1 MTHTYSVTGMTCTGC
16 QAKVT
21 TLLSQ
26 VPGVQDVLI
35 DLPGGKAKIESDKL
49 ISTEDLRSALKAH
62 PKYQLT
68 ELPSAMTEYH
78 HRAAPNPDQPAAKS
92 WFTTYKPILLIF
104 GYILVISLV
113 AARTASG
120 TPSGPATSA
129 ASASFDPAL
138 AMRVFMAG
146 FFLTFSFFKMLDLK
160 GFAESYSMYDIIAKQ
175 IKSWGYIYAFIELIL
190 GISYALNVQPIL
202 TNVVTLL
209 VMIVSIAG
217 VLQSVLNKRKIQ
229 CACLGAI
236 FNLPMSTV
244 TIIEDTSM
252 IVMSTLFLA
261 HFIHF

>member
-1 MTHTYSVTGMTCTGC
+1 MTHTHSVSGTDCPSC
-16 QAKVT
+16 QTKHPHQPA
-21 TLLSQ
+21 
-26 VPGVQDVLI
+26 P
-35 DLPGGKAKIESDKL
+35 
-49 ISTEDLRSALKAH
+49 ED
-62 PKYQLT
+62 
-68 ELPSAMTEYH
+68 H

-92 WFTTYKPILLIF
+92 WFATYKPILLIF

-113 AARTASG
+113 AAWTASG
-120 TPSGPATSA
+120 TSSWPAASASSGPAASK

-160 GFAESYSMYDIIAKQ
+160 GFAESYSMYDIVAKR

-202 TNVVTLL
+202 TNVITLL
-209 VMIVSIAG
+209 VMLISIAG

-229 CACLGAI
+229 CACLGAV

-244 TIIEDTSM
+244 TIIEDASM
-252 IVMSTLFLA
+252 IVMSVLFLA
-261 HFIHF
+261 HFIQP